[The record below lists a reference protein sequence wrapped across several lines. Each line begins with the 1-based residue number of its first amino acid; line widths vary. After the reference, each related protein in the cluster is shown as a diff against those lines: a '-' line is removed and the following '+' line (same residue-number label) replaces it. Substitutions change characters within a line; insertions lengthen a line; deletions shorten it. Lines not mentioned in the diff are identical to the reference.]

1 MANDQLEPKILCL
14 IQVNEMQLV
23 SIAIPPIIFLL
34 GDATLQGK
42 PLSLFVRGLV
52 LLQRLPAKL
61 LLNLKAI

>member
-1 MANDQLEPKILCL
+1 
-14 IQVNEMQLV
+14 MQLV